1 MNVITL
7 TGNLCKDLELR
18 VSQSGKKILEN
29 TIGVSKE
36 KKNAQGQ
43 YESDFIKIVSF
54 DGSAE
59 YLSKYAKKGDKIEVV
74 GKLRVDPY
82 TDKEGKYKTDTYV
95 VVDKVKILTS
105 RPMKP
110 QEQETKVLECET
122 EDGYPQITEDDFPF

>member
-36 KKNAQGQ
+36 KKNAQGE
-43 YESDFIKIVSF
+43 YESDFIKLVLF

-82 TDKEGKYKTDTYV
+82 TDKEGNYRTDTYV
-95 VVDKVKILTS
+95 IVDKVKILTS
-105 RPMKP
+105 RKSG
-110 QEQETKVLECET
+110 EKAETETK
-122 EDGYPQITEDDFPF
+122 PIITEDDFPF

>member
-7 TGNLCKDLELR
+7 TGNLCKDLEMR
-18 VSQSGKKILEN
+18 VTQSGKKILEN

-43 YESDFIKIVSF
+43 YESDFIKLVLF
-54 DGSAE
+54 DNSAE

-82 TDKEGKYKTDTYV
+82 TDKEGNYRTDTYV
-95 VVDKVKILTS
+95 IVDKVKILTS
-105 RPMKP
+105 RKIEPKDEVEVTP
-110 QEQETKVLECET
+110 IV
-122 EDGYPQITEDDFPF
+122 TEDDFPF

>member
-18 VSQSGKKILEN
+18 VSLSGKKIVEN

-43 YESDFIKIVSF
+43 YESDFIKLVLF

-82 TDKEGKYKTDTYV
+82 TDKEGNYRTDTYV

-105 RPMKP
+105 RQIQPKE
-110 QEQETKVLECET
+110 EQETAIE
-122 EDGYPQITEDDFPF
+122 ISEDDYPF

>member
-7 TGNLCKDLELR
+7 TGNLCKDVELR
-18 VSQSGKKILEN
+18 VSQSGKKIVDI

-43 YESDFIKIVSF
+43 YETDFIPLVLF

-74 GKLRVDPY
+74 GKLRVDVY
-82 TDKEGKYKTDTYV
+82 TDKDGNYRTNTYV
-95 VVDKVKILTS
+95 VVDKVKILT
-105 RPMKP
+105 PKTTQQ
-110 QEQETKVLECET
+110 QEPNVEQT
-122 EDGYPQITEDDFPF
+122 PINFDDLPF

>member
-7 TGNLCKDLELR
+7 TGNLCKDLEIR

-59 YLSKYAKKGDKIEVV
+59 YLGKYAKKGDKIEVV
-74 GKLRVDPY
+74 GKLRVDQY
-82 TDKEGKYKTDTYV
+82 TDKEGKYRTDTYV

-105 RPMKP
+105 RPV
-110 QEQETKVLECET
+110 QAQAVEEKVSVYET

>member
-7 TGNLCKDLELR
+7 TGNLCKDVELR
-18 VSQSGKKILEN
+18 VSQSGKKIVDI

-43 YESDFIKIVSF
+43 YETDFIPLVLF

-74 GKLRVDPY
+74 GKLRVDVY
-82 TDKEGKYKTDTYV
+82 TDKDGNYRTSTYV
-95 VVDKVKILTS
+95 VVDKVKILT
-105 RPMKP
+105 PKATQP
-110 QEQETKVLECET
+110 QEPKVEQT
-122 EDGYPQITEDDFPF
+122 PINFDDLPF